1 MNSRA
6 RRISLSLLLCTAL
19 LPMPQVS
26 FVMSEA
32 AQDQRSGPPPQRGK
46 PEGTFPNLDAV
57 RNESRIEREAPAPIA
72 STLRSPKLPLQ
83 AWNGRRVGEEG
94 IRRAHASHRRVNPT
108 PPLLDDQFRLP
119 PCKNRLRSCERNEGT
134 RRKADTS
141 HR

>member
-6 RRISLSLLLCTAL
+6 RRIFLSLLLCTAL

-26 FVMSEA
+26 FVVSEA
-32 AQDQRSGPPPQRGK
+32 AQDQRSGPPPRRGK

-57 RNESRIEREAPAPIA
+57 RNESRIEREPPAPIP

-94 IRRAHASHRRVNPT
+94 IRRAHASHRRVAPT
-108 PPLLDDQFRLP
+108 
-119 PCKNRLRSCERNEGT
+119 
-134 RRKADTS
+134 
-141 HR
+141 